1 MRVNPPTSGAEPST
15 RPSRPRHHP
24 VVSDHESRRA
34 SDLQL
39 RVADGITAFAG
50 SMTFVYVHALAFAI
64 WMIFIEASPWPTLT
78 LVVSLEAIFLSTFV
92 LIGQNRQ
99 AEFQRA
105 KADHDFFEEEAELR
119 RNTEMTREIHAVV
132 TALLRDSGARQV
144 DGGVED

>member
-1 MRVNPPTSGAEPST
+1 MNVPPSGGQRGTPSQ
-15 RPSRPRHHP
+15 PRHHP
-24 VVSDHESRRA
+24 VVSDHETRRA
-34 SDLQL
+34 NDLQL
-39 RVADGITAFAG
+39 RAADAITAFAG

-64 WMIFIEASPWPTLT
+64 WMIFFESSPWPTLT

-119 RNTEMTREIHAVV
+119 RNTELTREIHEVV
-132 TALLRDSGARQV
+132 TTLLRDGGAREKPT
-144 DGGVED
+144 GTPPA